1 MKSNKDMLEELSKE
15 GLFLSEGYF
24 NPSYVK
30 KFNNSITP
38 ERKEWY
44 NSVPGE
50 SLSEKVY
57 NIIKGNTSIP
67 VCKLCGNKVSF
78 ISFRGGYREFCCN
91 SCRSKYLAPK
101 VAETNLK
108 KYGTKAPAQN
118 KEVLEKMKKTTLERF
133 GVDNVFKDKEK
144 IKKAVQA
151 KYGVDSIMKVEEIK
165 ETLIAKNMEKYG
177 VPYSV
182 QRKDI
187 IEKRTKTNIA
197 KYGSPCSLQGEE
209 IQKNIRLIQKNR
221 VWEKLQSDSRLKN
234 VSIMFTKDDY
244 VGVLNNTVPIR
255 YKFKCNTCSFE
266 FETYLAW
273 NREVKCPSCY
283 PLGSQGRQEKELYD
297 WIREYAP
304 DAIANTRSVIS
315 PLELDIYIPS
325 KNLAIEFNEIYWHSE
340 NTTNRDKDYHI
351 NKTKLCEAKGINLVH
366 IFDSEWELKQDIV
379 KSILLSKLGVYSNKI
394 GARKCIIQNVTT
406 KESAVFLNENHIQG
420 YAFGTIRKGLYYNS
434 ELISLLVVSPNRF
447 KKGTY
452 EIVRFIVKK
461 NTSVPGALSKLW
473 KEASKEIPE
482 NVEVVSYAD
491 KRFFSGKSNEV
502 IGLKYQYDNK
512 PQYYY
517 TDDYTNLYN
526 RMGFQK
532 KRLKEKLEDFDELLT
547 EWENMQLNG
556 YDRIWDCGTAVFS
569 TKP

>member
-1 MKSNKDMLEELSKE
+1 MNMKSNQEMLEELTKE
-15 GLFLSEGYF
+15 GLFLKEGFF

-30 KFNNSITP
+30 KFNRTITP

-44 NSVPGE
+44 DSVPGE
-50 SLSEKVY
+50 GLSEKIY
-57 NIIKGNTSIP
+57 NIIHNNILIP
-67 VCKLCGNKVSF
+67 TCKACEKKVSF
-78 ISFRGGYREFCCN
+78 VSFREGYREFCCN

-133 GVDNVFKDKEK
+133 GVENVFKDKDK
-144 IKKAVQA
+144 IKKSVKA
-151 KYGVDSIMKVEEIK
+151 KYGVDNPMKNPESVNKLKDSIRKTKHIALKKRVE
-165 ETLIAKNMEKYG
+165 TNLSKYG
-177 VPYSV
+177 VSCTLHAEGISDKV
-182 QRKDI
+182 SAVK
-187 IEKRTKTNIA
+187 
-197 KYGSPCSLQGEE
+197 
-209 IQKNIRLIQKNR
+209 KNN
-221 VWEKLQSDSRLKN
+221 VWDKLQYDPRLKD
-234 VSIMFTKDDY
+234 VTILFSKDDY
-244 VGVLNNTVPIR
+244 RGTLDITIPVR
-255 YKFKCNTCSFE
+255 YKFKCNACSLE

-273 NREVKCPSCY
+273 NREVKCPSCF
-283 PLGSQGRQEKELYD
+283 PSSRQGRQEKELYD
-297 WIREYAP
+297 WIKDYAP

-325 KNLAIEFNEIYWHSE
+325 KNLAIEFDEIYWHSE
-340 NTTNRDKDYHI
+340 NTTSRGKDYHI

-379 KSILLSKLGVYSNKI
+379 KSILLSKLGIYSNKI

-532 KRLKEKLEDFDELLT
+532 KRLKERLKEYDESFT

-569 TKP
+569 TKS